1 MTRARARE
9 RRNTRRVEMMKQKM
23 LVNSMSNV
31 ESASEPELRLMLL
44 TLNFEGHKLSIG
56 PLNKYAFSVY
66 FIDYSFPLLT

>member
-1 MTRARARE
+1 
-9 RRNTRRVEMMKQKM
+9 MMKQKM

-31 ESASEPELRLMLL
+31 ESATELRLMLL